1 MRLVVFGANGLL
13 GSNVV
18 PAARRCGHD
27 IWGTYH
33 STKPDLSMPLE
44 QLDIT
49 NTDRVETY
57 LDDTNPGAVVNCAAM
72 TDVDGCES
80 NPERATAVNAD
91 APERIAQWCAANG
104 CQFAHVSTD
113 YVFDGRAEAPYD
125 ESATPNPVQ
134 AYGRSKLSGEYD
146 VRETMALPL
155 LARLS
160 FVWGVHRGDDE
171 LQGFPR
177 WVRDSLRD
185 GDETPLFTDQ
195 RVTPT
200 RAGQAAAVLLDLLE
214 RGVSG
219 TYHVAARSCVTPY
232 EFGEAIRDRSA
243 SATGTLR
250 RSSMAD
256 IDRPAERP
264 AYTCLDL
271 GKVEDERNE
280 SQLTLDEDLD
290 AVSDY
295 F

>member
-1 MRLVVFGANGLL
+1 
-13 GSNVV
+13 
-18 PAARRCGHD
+18 
-27 IWGTYH
+27 
-33 STKPDLSMPLE
+33 MPLE

-49 NTDRVETY
+49 NTDRVKTY

-125 ESATPNPVQ
+125 ESAAPNPVQ

-290 AVSDY
+290 AVSEY